1 MADFNLASIGLD
13 VLFKGKNMAR
23 LIGGLGVAL
32 KISLLAVAISIPS
45 GILLG
50 VLMTWENKIVR
61 FFLRV
66 YLEFIRIMPQLV
78 LLFIVFFGSTKIMKL
93 HVSGE
98 MASII
103 VFSLWGTAEMADLVR
118 GALSSIPK
126 HQYESAAALGLT
138 KTQTFFHVILPQT
151 IRRLLP
157 ISINLITRKWM
168 TQT

>member
-78 LLFIVFFGSTKIMKL
+78 LLFIVFF
-93 HVSGE
+93 
-98 MASII
+98 
-103 VFSLWGTAEMADLVR
+103 
-118 GALSSIPK
+118 
-126 HQYESAAALGLT
+126 
-138 KTQTFFHVILPQT
+138 VIL
-151 IRRLLP
+151 I
-157 ISINLITRKWM
+157 INS
-168 TQT
+168 